1 MKRILLLL
9 ATAGCIFGMYWFSPY
24 HQPERAVVKL
34 IQPQISDIRDMVIL
48 QGKITDRAPIRLYA
62 EGPAAVAE
70 VYVTPGQKVRAG
82 QPLLRLEPT
91 SSEYDTQEVVAAA
104 MAPLQQAVEMGDLA
118 AAKELADD
126 LLLYQAPEKSVIQTK
141 AYQLY
146 SPVDSIVMEVRSQA
160 GEAVT
165 GLLPCVLL
173 CDTQN
178 LIIEAQ
184 ADEDTISLLREDL
197 TCDITVPAFQ
207 TKVLQGRVANIMP
220 YAQQSGLL
228 NGSSSAKTTLHIAVE
243 DAASL
248 RPGYRA
254 EVKVIT
260 NYKQASLL
268 LPYEAVMQDD
278 NGREYV
284 KVVEGNTVVRRFIQ
298 TGSELEHQVE
308 VVEGIDRQDVL
319 LRWPNTVQEGAFI
332 QYDLAGTDPAG
343 T

>member
-9 ATAGCIFGMYWFSPY
+9 TTVGSIFCMYWFSPY
-24 HQPERAVVKL
+24 HQAEHTVVEL

-48 QGKITDRAPIRLYA
+48 QGKITDQAPIRLYA
-62 EGPAAVAE
+62 EGPATVAE

-82 QPLLRLEPT
+82 QPLLRLDP
-91 SSEYDTQEVVAAA
+91 SSTEYDTQEVAAA
-104 MAPLQQAVEMGDLA
+104 AIAPLQQALEMGDLA
-118 AAKELADD
+118 AAQKLADD
-126 LLLYQAPEKSVIQTK
+126 LHIDQTPEMSVVRTK

-146 SPVDSIVMEVRSQA
+146 SPVDCIVMEVRNQV

-165 GLLPCVLL
+165 GLLPCVVL

-178 LIIEAQ
+178 LMIEAQ
-184 ADEDTISLLREDL
+184 AEEDTICLLREDM
-197 TCDITVPAFQ
+197 TCDVTVPAFQ
-207 TKVLQGRVANIMP
+207 TQILQGRVTNIMP

-228 NGSSSAKTTLHIAVE
+228 NGTSSAKTTIHIAVE
-243 DAASL
+243 DKVSM

-260 NYKQASLL
+260 EYKQASMLV
-268 LPYEAVMQDD
+268 PYEAVMQDD

-284 KVVEGNTVVRRFIQ
+284 KVVEENIVVRRFVQ

-308 VVEGIDRQDVL
+308 VVEGIANQDVL
-319 LRWPNTVQEGAFI
+319 LRYPNTVQEGAFI

-343 T
+343 A

>member
-24 HQPERAVVKL
+24 HQPERAVVEL

-141 AYQLY
+141 VYQLY

-173 CDTQN
+173 CDTRN

-228 NGSSSAKTTLHIAVE
+228 NGSSSAKTTLQIAVE